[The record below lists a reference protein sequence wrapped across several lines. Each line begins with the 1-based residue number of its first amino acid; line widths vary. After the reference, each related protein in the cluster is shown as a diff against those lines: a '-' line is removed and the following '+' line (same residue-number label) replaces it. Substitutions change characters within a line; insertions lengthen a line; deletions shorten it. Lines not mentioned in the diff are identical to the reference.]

1 MRPNAIRLIGLQ
13 KYLDE
18 TTTTHNGFG
27 YDAFT
32 RMMEAS
38 KRPGTAS
45 VARIMNI
52 TVPTAT
58 KYVEIYDE
66 EKVRV

>member
-1 MRPNAIRLIGLQ
+1 MRPNNIRLIGLR
-13 KYLDE
+13 KYLDD
-18 TTTTHNGFG
+18 TSKIHNGFG
-27 YDAFT
+27 YDAFS
-32 RMMEAS
+32 RMMNLK

-58 KYVEIYDE
+58 KYVERYDE
-66 EKVRV
+66 ENSV

>member
-1 MRPNAIRLIGLQ
+1 MRPNNIRLIGLR
-13 KYLDE
+13 KYLDD
-18 TTTTHNGFG
+18 TAKIHNGFG
-27 YDAFT
+27 YDAFS
-32 RMMEAS
+32 RMMNLK

-58 KYVEIYDE
+58 KYVERYDE
-66 EKVRV
+66 ENSV